1 MRSESIRGPAEG
13 IHVLV
18 PGAGTA
24 GGFAG
29 FAVRRGF
36 IKIRF
41 HDGGGGDGVRVRF
54 RSVHDLVLLIMKM
67 GADTDGGINK
77 ETGSKS
83 KQDKKQ

>member
-1 MRSESIRGPAEG
+1 MNIPGFCVN
-13 IHVLV
+13 VLM

-24 GGFAG
+24 DGFAG

-54 RSVHDLVLLIMKM
+54 GSVHDSILLIVEM

>member
-1 MRSESIRGPAEG
+1 MNIPGFCVNE
-13 IHVLV
+13 LV

-24 GGFAG
+24 GGFARG
-29 FAVRRGF
+29 AVRRGF
-36 IKIRF
+36 IKFRF

-67 GADTDGGINK
+67 GADTDGSINK
-77 ETGSKS
+77 EAGSKS

>member
-1 MRSESIRGPAEG
+1 MNIPGFCVN
-13 IHVLV
+13 VLV
-18 PGAGTA
+18 PRAGTT
-24 GGFAG
+24 GGFTG

-41 HDGGGGDGVRVRF
+41 HDGGEGDGVWVRF
-54 RSVHDLVLLIMKM
+54 GSVHDLVLLIMKM

-77 ETGSKS
+77 EAGSKS